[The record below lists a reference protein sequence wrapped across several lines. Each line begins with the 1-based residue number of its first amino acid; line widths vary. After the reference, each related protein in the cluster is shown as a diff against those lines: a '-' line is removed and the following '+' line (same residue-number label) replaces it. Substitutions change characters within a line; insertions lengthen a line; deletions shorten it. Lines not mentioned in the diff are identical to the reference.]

1 MIRRWLLAG
10 FAAGAAALVIA
21 AAVILNSD
29 WLRGRLRDEAVRAVR
44 NATGSRAS
52 LGRLE
57 IDWLTLTVRLADF
70 TLEGLPRGGEEP
82 LLRAPRITARLSLRP
97 FSARRFALREVR
109 LESPRVHIYHRE
121 DGSTNLPQPPG
132 PRRLGPP
139 LEDLMRVRIGLLD
152 LHQAHFELNDRRVDF
167 DLRMEGF
174 DLGLAYDFRRTRYRV
189 NLAADHASLPW
200 ELQPSVEMEAWL
212 GADEVEITRGS
223 ARLGDSRVAWT
234 GTVRQLRQP
243 EVDLAYRASV
253 MLRDLAVSPVRQ
265 GFAVSSGKVSILP
278 GQPPRIDGDLRA
290 EQLAFSGADF
300 QVKRLDA
307 KGRFSLTPEMLRIEP
322 LEIASPYL
330 GWRGTLQLSNWS
342 ELSMEGQAEEASLL
356 RLQAVLREPLARLDA
371 ELSGPV
377 GVRLRLTPSGPRDAE
392 VRAALDVAPVETE
405 LPLEG
410 RVQLTWK
417 QPCACVEFDDSSL
430 SARSLRASFR
440 GVLGRSLEA
449 GIYATSLAEVP
460 AILEALGAGEGLA
473 IPVALDQGA
482 VNGSVHVDGPLDQLR
497 ISGAV
502 AATRVVYEEIPFERV
517 QAKFAIDGR
526 RLQAPAFTLRQ
537 AAGQVGG
544 SFALG
549 LEDWRPHPQGALQ
562 ASLQIDRADLAQL
575 LRLARLP
582 AQVRGVAAGSARLDG
597 TLGQPLGAL
606 KLAVEQTAWGDEPLG
621 RVTLE
626 AALDRTGNFRLLAER
641 NGARLEAD
649 GLWTH
654 PPDDPRNGQ
663 VQAKTVITGLR
674 TAEFAL
680 FRNLALPLDTVVE
693 ARGTLGVRLEG
704 GAPRL
709 SSLNG
714 VAATSALR
722 LGSVEFQPLRVE
734 AETKDG
740 ALSVQVR
747 MDSKPAPAQASA
759 SIRMDGDW
767 PAEFRLNWPSLSV
780 GLLHRVLK
788 EAGLVTGDGLPVS
801 GAFDAEIDGK
811 IDLAE
816 PGGLAGRIT
825 IPKLELRPA
834 PEETP
839 TEVPLPQE
847 LFLRNSGPLVFD
859 FDRKAVRVRQ
869 AQFVA
874 LETDLTLS
882 GAYEFA
888 SPAPWNLEARGT
900 ANLAVLGSFYPGLT
914 AGGAGRLRAVLRGAG
929 AEPQLSGQME
939 IVKASFYLRDLP
951 VGLDD
956 VNGTIYFDRNRANI
970 QKLAG
975 ISGGGTAALSGFVG
989 LARGDLTFR
998 LQVQLNNVRLRYPEG
1013 VSNTVDADLALTGS
1027 SAASVLSGL
1036 VTVKRS
1042 GFVVTGDAGNLLG
1055 GAGNSA
1061 AAAMTQNEFL
1071 RNLQFDVRLRTAPDA
1086 VFAVSYTSDLQL
1098 EGDLRLRGSPA
1109 KPILLGSIYA
1119 SQGEVN
1125 FFGNR
1130 YNISR
1135 GELLF
1140 YNTAAVA
1147 PQVDLDLETRVRG
1160 ITVYLNVSGP
1170 LSRLNITYR
1179 SEPPLQSSEILAL
1192 LTVGRT
1198 PAATS
1203 GSVVATD
1210 RIRSQT
1216 VMENSAGSNTLL
1228 GTALTAGLN
1237 TRTERFFGAS
1247 RLRIDPSNVGVDAL
1261 PQARLS
1267 IEQSI
1272 SRDVTITFI
1281 TNLNRSQQQ
1290 VVRLEWDLSRQ
1301 WSLIAIK
1308 DENGAFAVDFLYRK
1322 RFR

>member
-1 MIRRWLLAG
+1 MIRRWLLPG
-10 FAAGAAALVIA
+10 LVAAAVTLLIA

-29 WLRGRLRDEAVRAVR
+29 WLRERLRDEAVRAVR

-57 IDWLTLTVRLADF
+57 IDWLTLTVRLEEF

-82 LLRAPRITARLSLRP
+82 LFRAPRISARLSLRP

-109 LESPRVHIYHRE
+109 LEAPRVHIYHRE
-121 DGSTNLPQPPG
+121 DGTTNLPQPPG
-132 PRRLGPP
+132 PRRKATPV
-139 LEDLMRVRIGLLD
+139 EDLVRLRIGLLD
-152 LHQAHFELNDRRVDF
+152 LRRAHFQLNDRRLDF
-167 DLRMEGF
+167 DLKMEEF
-174 DLGLAYDFRRTRYRV
+174 DLGLAYDFRRARYGV
-189 NLAADHASLPW
+189 NLAAERVALPW
-200 ELQPSVEMEAWL
+200 QLHPAVSLEAWL
-212 GADEVEITRGS
+212 RADEIEITRGD
-223 ARLGDSRVAWT
+223 ARLGDSRVTWA
-234 GTVRQLRQP
+234 GTVKQLREP
-243 EVDLAYRASV
+243 AVDLAYRASV
-253 MLRDLAVSPVRQ
+253 LLRDLAISPVRQ
-265 GFAVSSGKVSILP
+265 GFAVSSGRVSILP
-278 GQPPRIDGDLRA
+278 GQPPRIEGDLRA
-290 EQLAFSGADF
+290 EQMAYAGADF
-300 QVKRLDA
+300 QVRRLDA
-307 KGRFSLTPEMLRIEP
+307 KGRFALTPHSLEISP

-330 GWRGTLQLSNWS
+330 AWRGSLSLS
-342 ELSMEGQAEEASLL
+342 EWRDLDMQGVAEEASLL
-356 RLQAVLREPLARLDA
+356 RLQAVLREPLTSLDA
-371 ELSGPV
+371 RLSGPAR
-377 GVRLRLTPSGPRDAE
+377 VRLRLTPAGPRDAE
-392 VRAALDVAPVETE
+392 VRAALDVAPAEGA

-410 RVQLTWK
+410 RVQFAWR
-417 QPCACVEFDDSSL
+417 QQCACIEFEDSAL
-430 SARSLRASFR
+430 ATRSMRASFR
-440 GVLGRSLEA
+440 GTLGRSLEA
-449 GIYATSLAEVP
+449 GLYATSLDEIP
-460 AILEALGAGEGLA
+460 ALLAAVGAGEGFA
-473 IPVALDQGA
+473 VPVTLDHGA
-482 VNGSVHVDGPLDQLR
+482 VNGSVQVDGPLDDLHLHG
-497 ISGAV
+497 SV
-502 AATRVVYEEIPFERV
+502 TATRLVSEGIPFERL
-517 QAKFAIDGR
+517 QAKFTVDSR
-526 RLQAPAFTLRQ
+526 HLQVAPFTLRQ
-537 AAGQVGG
+537 SAGQLSGA
-544 SFALG
+544 FTLG
-549 LEDWRPHPQGALQ
+549 LDGWRPHPHGALKG
-562 ASLQIDRADLAQL
+562 SLEVNRADLAQL

-582 AQVRGVAAGSARLDG
+582 AQLRGVAAGTMELDG
-597 TLGQPLGAL
+597 ELYQPRGSLRL
-606 KLAVEQTAWGDEPLG
+606 TVEEAAWGSETLG
-621 RVTLE
+621 RVAVE
-626 AALDRTGNFRLLAER
+626 AALDRSGQFRLSVLRSNTRLLAE
-641 NGARLEAD
+641 GVWKHE
-649 GLWTH
+649 
-654 PPDDPRNGQ
+654 PEDPRNGQ
-663 VQAKTVITGLR
+663 VLARGSLAGLR

-680 FRNLALPLDTVVE
+680 FRKLALPLDTTLE
-693 ARGTLGVRLEG
+693 ANATVGMRIENGT
-704 GAPRL
+704 PRL
-709 SSLNG
+709 SSIDGAL
-714 VAATSALR
+714 SAPAVR
-722 LGSVEFQPLRVE
+722 VGSTEFGGLRVE
-734 AETKDG
+734 AETKGEDL
-740 ALSVQVR
+740 ALR
-747 MDSKPAPAQASA
+747 ARLNAKPAPLEGSA
-759 SIRMDGDW
+759 SVKLANDW
-767 PAEFRLNWPSLSV
+767 PAEFRLKWPSLSV

-788 EAGLVTGDGLPVS
+788 DAGQVEDDELPVS
-801 GAFDAEIDGK
+801 GSFDAEISGR
-811 IDLAE
+811 IELATL
-816 PGGLAGRIT
+816 GGLAGRIT

-834 PEETP
+834 PEEAP
-839 TEVPLPQE
+839 AEVPLPQE

-859 FDRKAVRVRQ
+859 FDDRAVRVKQ
-869 AQFVA
+869 AQFAA

-914 AGGAGRLRAVLRGAG
+914 AGGAGRLRAVLRGTG
-929 AEPQLSGQME
+929 AEPQVSGQME
-939 IVKASFYLRDLP
+939 IVRASFYLRDLP
-951 VGLDD
+951 VGLDE

-975 ISGGGTAALSGFVG
+975 VSGGGTAALSGFVG
-989 LARGDLTFR
+989 LARGELTFR
-998 LQVQLNNVRLRYPEG
+998 LQAQLSNVRLRYPEG

-1027 SAASVLSGL
+1027 SAASVLSGV

-1055 GAGNSA
+1055 GAGSPA
-1061 AAAMTQNEFL
+1061 AAAITQNEFL

-1086 VFAVSYTSDLQL
+1086 IFVMSYTSDLQL

-1203 GSVVATD
+1203 GSVVAND

-1216 VMENSAGSNTLL
+1216 VMENSAGTNTLL

-1272 SRDVTITFI
+1272 SRDVTLTFI